1 MIYFRSELSVA
12 FPFISTKNVVLPIVY
27 NIYILYILFAI
38 NLDTFVNILKNICLL
53 KIIFHYFK
61 ILVLRYKKKPKSFS
75 YTLIVLFYFFTHC
88 NDYLLISGLLEKLFP
103 ATFRDKE
110 DIITGSVS
118 RDKSLLFDLC
128 IALVFDPSLC
138 T

>member
-1 MIYFRSELSVA
+1 MLHLNNNEIYFQLNYSIWCTFSSLEIRRFSPPMIYFRSELSVA

-61 ILVLRYKKKPKSFS
+61 ILVLRYKKKTKSFS
-75 YTLIVLFYFFTHC
+75 YTHCPVLFNFCFFEYFF
-88 NDYLLISGLLEKLFP
+88 SSLF
-103 ATFRDKE
+103 E
-110 DIITGSVS
+110 
-118 RDKSLLFDLC
+118 
-128 IALVFDPSLC
+128 
-138 T
+138 